1 MAIAH
6 PASSQAGSQPES
18 NKKPKRQPETHSD
31 AGTELEPAPAVAA
44 PEMAPDAI
52 SRAERKKQRDP
63 ELTAEG
69 TSGGPDAHLVIA
81 GVDEAAELSES
92 SASHLGG
99 SSAADI
105 QTVDAKFQRLL
116 ATEHEN
122 RPGDD
127 LAIIRNGW
135 AFCLLQ

>member
-18 NKKPKRQPETHSD
+18 HKKPKSQPETLVD
-31 AGTELEPAPAVAA
+31 RGTEQEAAPPVAA
-44 PEMAPDAI
+44 PPMAPDAI
-52 SRAERKKQRDP
+52 SRGKGERQGVPKAVGKGGSGSP
-63 ELTAEG
+63 ETM
-69 TSGGPDAHLVIA
+69 GGPDAPLVIA

-105 QTVDAKFQRLL
+105 HAVDAKFQRLL
-116 ATEHEN
+116 ATVHEN
-122 RPGDD
+122 R
-127 LAIIRNGW
+127 
-135 AFCLLQ
+135 